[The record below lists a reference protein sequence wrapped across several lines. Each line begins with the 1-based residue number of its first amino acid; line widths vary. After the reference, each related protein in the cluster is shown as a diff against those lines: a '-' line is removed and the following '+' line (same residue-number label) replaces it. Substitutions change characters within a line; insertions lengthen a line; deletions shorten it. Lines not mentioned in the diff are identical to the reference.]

1 MQNMLY
7 KNMLYKNM
15 LYKNMLYKNML
26 YKNMLYIGIDLSDNF
41 FDSCITN
48 SQGAVLSTKRF
59 DLSHDG
65 FCSFIKLVHETENH
79 KSIIGLENPRSRLVD
94 FLAGRGYT
102 VMLTNPNAISSYR
115 KSRKPSRAKSD
126 KDDAKLIADYLRE
139 HHTSLRCIQIPDE
152 TMREISLLL
161 EDRDRLVHQKVR
173 FSNQLTST
181 LKEYFPQAL
190 DAFGCIDSK
199 CTIKFLKRID
209 TYAQLKA
216 LSAKKLEQLL
226 KDCGVY
232 RTDSKE
238 RFYQAI
244 RKPVYHI
251 SQAVVKTKTRLK
263 NTLVAHLDLLI
274 QQIQEYETQIQSL
287 MDDSPNGHIF
297 MSLPG
302 ADYILGAKLLVLYST
317 RDFTD
322 ASEAQQLFGTA
333 PYTAASGQSRFIGFR
348 KGANKLGRNTFQQFA
363 RCSINSSNWANKQ
376 YVRRRNQGKGSQ
388 HSFRCLANTWVK
400 ITFAMWRSKT
410 TYDENRH
417 MASITNHIVN
427 QPAFINGD

>member
-1 MQNMLY
+1 MLH
-7 KNMLYKNM
+7 
-15 LYKNMLYKNML
+15 
-26 YKNMLYIGIDLSDNF
+26 MLYIGIDLSDKF
-41 FDSCITN
+41 FDSCITD
-48 SQGAVLSTKRF
+48 SQGIVLSTKRF

-65 FCSFIKLVHETENH
+65 FCSFIKLVHKHEAHKHESHENETDSH
-79 KSIIGLENPRSRLVD
+79 KCIIGLENPRSRLVD
-94 FLAGRGYT
+94 FMASRGYT

-115 KSRKPSRAKSD
+115 KSRKPSKAKSD
-126 KDDAKLIADYLRE
+126 KGDAKLIADYVRE

-152 TMREISLLL
+152 TMRELNLLL
-161 EDRDRLVHQKVR
+161 EDRDRLVQQKVR

-190 DAFGCIDSK
+190 DAFKSIDSK
-199 CTIKFLKRID
+199 CTINFLKTID

-226 KDCGVY
+226 KECGVY

-244 RKPVYHI
+244 KKPVYHI

-287 MDDSPNGHIF
+287 IDDSPNGHIF

-302 ADYILGAKLLVLYST
+302 ADYILGAKLLVLYSI

-333 PYTAASGQSRFIGFR
+333 PYTAASGQSRFVGFR
-348 KGANKLGRNTFQQFA
+348 RGANKLGRNTFQQFA
-363 RCSINSSNWANKQ
+363 RCSIGKSNWAKKQ
-376 YVRRRNQGKGSQ
+376 YVRRCNQGKGSQ
-388 HSFRCLANTWVK
+388 HSYRCLANTWVK

-410 TYDENRH
+410 IYDENRH

-427 QPAFINGD
+427 QPAFVNGD

>member
-1 MQNMLY
+1 MLNMP
-7 KNMLYKNM
+7 
-15 LYKNMLYKNML
+15 
-26 YKNMLYIGIDLSDNF
+26 NMLYIGIDLSDNF

-48 SQGAVLSTKRF
+48 SQGTVLSTKRF
-59 DLSHDG
+59 HLDHDG
-65 FCSFIKLVHETENH
+65 FCSLIKLIHENETDKH
-79 KSIIGLENPRSRLVD
+79 KSIVGLENPRSRLVD

-102 VMLTNPNAISSYR
+102 VMLTNPNAICSYR
-115 KSRKPSRAKSD
+115 KSRKPSKAKSD

-152 TMREISLLL
+152 TMRELSILL
-161 EDRDRLVHQKVR
+161 EDRDRLVQQKIR

-190 DAFGCIDSK
+190 DAFGRIDNK
-199 CTIKFLKRID
+199 CTIKFLERID
-209 TYAQLKA
+209 TYAQLKS
-216 LSAKKLEQLL
+216 LSGKQLEQLL

-274 QQIQEYETQIQSL
+274 QQIQEYETLIQNL
-287 MDDSPNGHIF
+287 IGDSPNGHIF
-297 MSLPG
+297 TSLPG

-333 PYTAASGQSRFIGFR
+333 PYTATSGKSRSVGFR

-376 YVRRRNQGKGSQ
+376 YTRRRNQGKGSQ
-388 HSFRCLANTWVK
+388 HSYRCLANTWVK
-400 ITFAMWRSKT
+400 ITFAMWRNKT
-410 TYDENRH
+410 IYDENRY
-417 MASITNHIVN
+417 MASITKHNVR
-427 QPAFINGD
+427 QTAFVNGD

>member
-1 MQNMLY
+1 MLQ
-7 KNMLYKNM
+7 
-15 LYKNMLYKNML
+15 
-26 YKNMLYIGIDLSDNF
+26 MLYIGIDLSDKF
-41 FDSCITN
+41 FDSCITD
-48 SQGAVLSTKRF
+48 SQGIVLSTNRF
-59 DLSHDG
+59 DMSHDG
-65 FCSFIKLVHETENH
+65 FCSFIKLVHEHELH
-79 KSIIGLENPRSRLVD
+79 EPDSQKSIVGLENPRSRLVD

-115 KSRKPSRAKSD
+115 KSRKPSKAKSD
-126 KDDAKLIADYLRE
+126 KDDTKLIADYVRE
-139 HHTSLRCIQIPDE
+139 HRTSLRCIQIPDE
-152 TMREISLLL
+152 DIRELSLLL
-161 EDRDRLVHQKVR
+161 EDRDRLMQQKVR

-190 DAFGCIDSK
+190 DAFGSIDNK

-209 TYAQLKA
+209 NYAQLKA

-226 KDCGVY
+226 KECGVY
-232 RTDSKE
+232 RKDSKE

-274 QQIQEYETQIQSL
+274 QQIQEYETQIQNL
-287 MDDSPNGHIF
+287 IDDSPDGHIF
-297 MSLPG
+297 RSLPG
-302 ADYILGAKLLVLYST
+302 ANYILGAKLLVLYST
-317 RDFTD
+317 RDFTN

-333 PYTAASGQSRFIGFR
+333 PYTAASGQSRFVGFR
-348 KGANKLGRNTFQQFA
+348 RGANKLGRNTFQQLA
-363 RCSINSSNWANKQ
+363 RCSINSSLWANKQ
-376 YVRRRNQGKGSQ
+376 YTRRRNQGKGSQ
-388 HSFRCLANTWVK
+388 HSYRCLANTWVK

-410 TYDENRH
+410 IYDENKH

-427 QPAFINGD
+427 QPAFVNGD